1 MRPNDAVAVVSI
13 VSDTLIGI
21 TFWSLGQP
29 IFSIA
34 AWVGSVIPVLAID
47 YYEDR
52 KMKRIIN
59 LRPPK
64 VSPLDYAE
72 AQDLAKKGDTKEAFM
87 TLLLKA
93 YPVLKRNDIDKMSA
107 EQVRKLLDKIQPA

>member
-1 MRPNDAVAVVSI
+1 MSLFAIFGSIVPVVAV
-13 VSDTLIGI
+13 
-21 TFWSLGQP
+21 
-29 IFSIA
+29 
-34 AWVGSVIPVLAID
+34 D

-52 KMKRIIN
+52 RLKRVIN